1 MMQKKKKK
9 RNTDTGTEWPSAGGE
24 AAVPEQGWMMDGS
37 SLNGEWQACSQ
48 CVSEHLDGDWVGLVV
63 GVEGVVG
70 ECYLHVGKG
79 ATQGRGAGG
88 GEAHSPPLLLQ
99 GPGQLFKLHLLLPD

>member
-1 MMQKKKKK
+1 
-9 RNTDTGTEWPSAGGE
+9 
-24 AAVPEQGWMMDGS
+24 MMDGS
-37 SLNGEWQACSQ
+37 SLNGEWTACSK
-48 CVSEHLDGDWVGLVV
+48 CLGEHPDGGQGLV
-63 GVEGVVG
+63 GGVG
-70 ECYLHVGKG
+70 ERYLHVGKG